1 MNSLPNYQSKAVLEG
16 IDTLCRIFWGP
27 DTQLCEEMVKDD
39 LFKPLGALA
48 APSLAGTLD
57 QIRSFLSPYTDPAS
71 LCRDLEPAYIRL
83 FISSR
88 EGVTAPLY
96 QSCYEYE
103 NAPLMGPPALEM
115 EKRFQSKGLSLAK
128 HLHEPPDHISVE
140 LEYLYF
146 LLDRKW
152 AEEDGILL
160 AEAVSFADAM
170 LSWINQLREKLAG
183 EKRCLFYP
191 LAVSLL
197 VSILDFI
204 ASEKQTDC
212 RT

>member
-1 MNSLPNYQSKAVLEG
+1 MNSLPITQSKAVLEG

-27 DTQLCEEMVKDD
+27 DAQLCDAMVRDD
-39 LFKPLGALA
+39 LFRPLGALA
-48 APSLAGTLD
+48 VSSLPGTLD
-57 QIRSFLSPYTDPAS
+57 QMRSFLAPYTDPAS

-96 QSCYEYE
+96 QSCYEFE

-115 EKRFQSKGLSLAK
+115 EKRFQSKGLSLDK

-146 LLDRKW
+146 LLHRGWDRK
-152 AEEDGILL
+152 DGTLL
-160 AEAVSFADAM
+160 AEAVSFADVM
-170 LSWINQLREKLAG
+170 LSWINRLREKLAG
-183 EKRCLFYP
+183 ETRCLFYP

-204 ASEKQTDC
+204 ASDK
-212 RT
+212 